1 MDEQKKKKKKRD
13 RRAVKKIEIIG
24 PAVSIGGVVVAGGI
38 NQEFYLKAVSAKAIA
53 DAQRECVLFSSKLL
67 SLIAQNGEAE
77 AEEPPVEGFLPGKM
91 AFPAFQTDADGT
103 VHEVPEGGESDS

>member
-67 SLIAQNGEAE
+67 SLIAQNGET
-77 AEEPPVEGFLPGKM
+77 EEPPVEGFLPEKVK
-91 AFPAFQTDADGT
+91 FPTFQTDADGT
-103 VHEVPEGGESDS
+103 VHEVPEGGEPNS